1 MMKDRASCFVLRAVC
16 AAGVVLFGFGSVW
29 AGTTIP
35 ASAYIQDGLIAQWDG
50 IENAGVGQHDPN
62 ATTWTELKQGN
73 VNFSISGCTVG
84 DDSVTI
90 PKNTKVTTTTSVFPS
105 DTPNAHAG
113 TYECYWATPD
123 ISTGASS
130 YPAVVMLI
138 SDMSF
143 LYRVDKNL
151 FQGTARMEDGKFY
164 RHNFSYTATEQRAF
178 HTVSYATMGTTTA
191 DNAFYIDGASRS
203 GTVSGNGETMT
214 QSSRTGLV
222 HHDTA
227 GYPVIY
233 KSARIYDRQL
243 TAAEVALNAAVDKIR
258 FEGADPAAVL
268 PKGYRWNAETE
279 KIELRV
285 SVALKGAGGTV
296 SVAGGGNEAWVE
308 PGATVPIT
316 VTTPEGTSVVLWRGG
331 TPTETDA
338 GAYSVKAEV
347 PVALTA
353 SVGKRLCTWTGAAGD
368 GLWATDGNW
377 DTGSAPAA
385 GECVLIG
392 EGAEVTLS
400 GETPRLASLTL
411 EGAGTKLT
419 MKESVRCAP
428 ENLATVLKADAVD
441 ILDGAVLTHVINSM
455 KLTEFTAAGEWQ
467 MDGRV
472 NVECRDFFVDAA
484 SKVSGEGMGFYMNG
498 VNRCH
503 GPACGGIT
511 SFASSGA
518 YGAPSCGATVS
529 TLTGGVLTP
538 YGDEYGDPRAP
549 VWAGSSAGGGDNAT
563 EKCAGGGAIR
573 IIASGRV
580 LIDGTVTVDAQA
592 SSGASRNAG
601 AGGSVW
607 IECLTV
613 AGSGLVT
620 ADGTINGGQ
629 NDRGGSGGRI
639 AIKYDPAAQRTAG
652 VPTGLRISCNSK
664 STATR
669 FSSGLPG
676 TVYLPDAQFLGE
688 TFSTAGGVS
697 AGRLVL
703 DDWTGWSPTRL
714 TLTNARIWL
723 PSAVC
728 ADCTLSSLTVDGFA
742 AQLIVGGEEHF
753 IIARSAL
760 TYVSAEQPNI
770 TVTGDMNLLNGGKLR
785 LVPAATNGVDA
796 TEWATLD
803 VKGNVSLSANSS
815 LALYGHSLNGASCR
829 VYANN
834 MTVAKGATVT
844 ADSQGYS
851 GGTNAVSMR
860 AFGPGACLAGGAGH
874 GGHGNVSGSYGW
886 GRAYGSLTAP
896 TLPGSGGG
904 TGDSNQNGSRGGG
917 VVWLTLTG
925 DLVLDG
931 TLTANGQGNLGA
943 SSGTGSGGS
952 VYVTCRT
959 LQGTTGKITANG
971 GDGQSNQAG
980 KCGAGGRIAVVYDT
994 VAQAALAAQPTV
1006 AFSAYSYCGG
1016 TTLYDVNQGFGTLYL
1031 PDARFVPEAF
1041 SPANMAHVSICCGD
1055 WSLWQ
1060 PENLSVTNGYVR
1072 FIGYGAFDL
1081 GSISVYKGGR
1091 LDIGGDAAWDHYYD
1105 GRNIY
1110 QSARGIDVTVR
1121 GGVTIG
1127 NGGQIRLYG
1136 GTTNGN
1142 AGVVGVDE
1150 NAALSG
1156 RFDVR
1161 GDITIATNGWLHAYS
1176 HPVEGGSYRITCRK
1190 ADIALGGGITAN
1202 NRGWSGLGTT
1212 SSSVREELG
1221 LTGSGRE
1228 GYGPGKGRAAGNG
1241 GGYGGMGGG
1250 SNGGLTY
1257 GNWRRPALPG
1267 SGAGAGNSMTAAS
1280 GAGGGLIWLDARK
1293 EVDLKGTISADGQK
1307 GGGTYG
1313 SGGSGGGIYLKTPEL
1328 KVGEGS
1334 VISAQG
1340 GGCNAADGARG
1351 GGGRI
1356 AIWANNY
1363 AEVAA
1368 ATNTGVLAISV
1379 LPGQTGKATYGKE
1392 GTVFMRR
1399 YPGGILV
1406 FVR

>member
-1 MMKDRASCFVLRAVC
+1 MMKDRASCFVFRAVC
-16 AAGVVLFGFGSVW
+16 AAGAVLFGFGSAW
-29 AGTTIP
+29 ADAP
-35 ASAYIQDGLIAQWDG
+35 AAYIETTGSQYLITDFCADPTTKVEADMTITTATTATRQQRFFGSDSDQTSWPFSFSVYQSGSDY
-50 IENAGVGQHDPN
+50 ISSAAKDGVGNWASSGYAISKVVGKRILLTLDSYN
-62 ATTWTELKQGN
+62 GGSSKYKLSVVNRADGTSLVSWEGATTRTQTGTRPLVVAGDAIKDPPIYPAYMKIYSVKIWKKDQLVRCYVPYWNEDKSVIGLKELFTGN
-73 VNFSISGCTVG
+73 VVENSGSGTLDCGGELASDPSVYLPVG
-84 DDSVTI
+84 
-90 PKNTKVTTTTSVFPS
+90 
-105 DTPNAHAG
+105 
-113 TYECYWATPD
+113 
-123 ISTGASS
+123 
-130 YPAVVMLI
+130 
-138 SDMSF
+138 
-143 LYRVDKNL
+143 YRVN
-151 FQGTARMEDGKFY
+151 GDGKL
-164 RHNFSYTATEQRAF
+164 Q
-178 HTVSYATMGTTTA
+178 V
-191 DNAFYIDGASRS
+191 
-203 GTVSGNGETMT
+203 
-214 QSSRTGLV
+214 
-222 HHDTA
+222 
-227 GYPVIY
+227 
-233 KSARIYDRQL
+233 
-243 TAAEVALNAAVDKIR
+243 
-258 FEGADPAAVL
+258 
-268 PKGYRWNAETE
+268 
-279 KIELRV
+279 RV

-308 PGATVPIT
+308 PNATVPIT
-316 VTTPEGTSVVLWRGG
+316 VTTPEGTSVVRWRGG
-331 TPTETDA
+331 TPTETGA
-338 GAYSVKAEV
+338 GAYSVKADV

-353 SVGKRLCTWTGAAGD
+353 SVGKRLCTWTGAEGD
-368 GLWATDGNW
+368 GLWTTDGNW

-385 GECVLIG
+385 GECVLVG

-419 MKESVRCAP
+419 MKEPVRCAP
-428 ENLATVLKADAVD
+428 ANLATVLKADAVD

-498 VNRCH
+498 KNRCH
-503 GPACGGIT
+503 GPACGYT
-511 SFASSGA
+511 DFANSGA

-629 NDRGGSGGRI
+629 NANGGSGGRI

-703 DDWTGWSPTRL
+703 DDWTGWAPTRL

-723 PSAVC
+723 PSVVC
-728 ADCTLSSLTVDGFA
+728 ADRTLSSLTVDGFG

-760 TYVSAEQPNI
+760 TYVSAVQPNI

-860 AFGPGACLAGGAGH
+860 AFGPGACLAGGAGY
-874 GGHGNVSGSYGW
+874 GGHGNVSGSYSW

-904 TGDSNQNGSRGGG
+904 TGDSCQNGSRGGG
-917 VVWLTLTG
+917 VVWLTLAG

-931 TLTANGQGNLGA
+931 TLTANGQGQLGA

-1105 GRNIY
+1105 GRNVY
-1110 QSARGIDVTVR
+1110 QSARGIDVAVR

-1257 GNWRRPALPG
+1257 GNLRRPALPG
-1267 SGAGAGNSMTAAS
+1267 SGAGAANSTTAAS

-1328 KVGEGS
+1328 KVSEGS

-1399 YPGGILV
+1399 YPGGLRVLV
-1406 FVR
+1406 R